1 MNKLKTR
8 IIIFIIITPILIWT
22 IFFIYN
28 YYVLETHSKFDNLT
42 QAEAEIGEIETP
54 DMPEGYNIKKI
65 TFDDDGFTHFVTRVI
80 YEKEDKD
87 ITFMIASSWFS
98 SSPAE
103 VIDSKIINDITW
115 ITNEDNF
122 VLKWRN
128 SNQESYKYF
137 FTKNEKDKQW
147 LFALAEKY

>member
-1 MNKLKTR
+1 
-8 IIIFIIITPILIWT
+8 
-22 IFFIYN
+22 
-28 YYVLETHSKFDNLT
+28 
-42 QAEAEIGEIETP
+42 
-54 DMPEGYNIKKI
+54 
-65 TFDDDGFTHFVTRVI
+65 
-80 YEKEDKD
+80 
-87 ITFMIASSWFS
+87 MIASSWFS
-98 SSPAE
+98 SSLAE

-147 LFALAEKY
+147 LIALAEKY

>member
-1 MNKLKTR
+1 
-8 IIIFIIITPILIWT
+8 
-22 IFFIYN
+22 
-28 YYVLETHSKFDNLT
+28 
-42 QAEAEIGEIETP
+42 
-54 DMPEGYNIKKI
+54 
-65 TFDDDGFTHFVTRVI
+65 
-80 YEKEDKD
+80 
-87 ITFMIASSWFS
+87 MIASSWFS

>member
-1 MNKLKTR
+1 
-8 IIIFIIITPILIWT
+8 
-22 IFFIYN
+22 
-28 YYVLETHSKFDNLT
+28 
-42 QAEAEIGEIETP
+42 
-54 DMPEGYNIKKI
+54 
-65 TFDDDGFTHFVTRVI
+65 
-80 YEKEDKD
+80 
-87 ITFMIASSWFS
+87 MIASSWFS

-147 LFALAEKY
+147 LIALAEKY